1 MQNNNKNFNV
11 MDLIQQIIAG
21 VIVSGLIATFA
32 WFLKSYFSWKK
43 FDKFISTI
51 DFPRRRLA
59 RRMNT
64 EAFLKWQDRILKRIY
79 GAEHFTVIFNKE
91 YPVYSIDFE
100 RENYSIDEV
109 DSLCKD
115 KNNKLLI
122 TYDRKTVNAKGRVT
136 LPDIYDTDIMTQS
149 VETNPELA
157 KKDKA
162 LKKSLMGNGWWWKGY
177 KWFTARSMRDG
188 NHIGFILD
196 HIDQEDKKIQKI
208 HLSVGSYKLNLLTS
222 HIMTYEL
229 FKAYKKLQKSGT
241 DMDNVNLEELW
252 PLIPFRRYIHETNG
266 NDINKVLFTG
276 KGRYALLS
284 VQCLVML
291 CTTESGYPEYK
302 TFLLRRSDNTR
313 DVSTKLGCY
322 QFPPSGGFDLYD
334 EEELQDKETIR
345 SNCSL
350 SLALMRE
357 YLEEIFND
365 HSYAKVDK
373 SNNLKGTATIEL
385 VNLDKRTKE
394 IRDMLKTPIADNRFK
409 SGTHQAYF
417 TSVGANIDLI
427 DLRLSVNFLLVI
439 NDYNYYKN
447 HIKEF
452 SYNEE
457 FGNTKGKM
465 LRDWNSISYIL
476 EGERKIVE
484 DSVSV
489 YAQGQKVFE
498 KYISDTIVPTS
509 L

>member
-1 MQNNNKNFNV
+1 ME
-11 MDLIQQIIAG
+11 LIQQILAG
-21 VIVSGLIATFA
+21 VIGSGLIAILA
-32 WFLKSYFSWKK
+32 WLLKKYVTWKK

-51 DFPRRRLA
+51 DFPRRGLA
-59 RRMNT
+59 RRINS
-64 EAFLKWQDRILKRIY
+64 EAFLKWQDKILKDIY
-79 GAEHFTVIFNKE
+79 GQDHFTQIFNME
-91 YPVYSIDFE
+91 YPVYCIDFE
-100 RENYSIDEV
+100 RENYDIDEV

-122 TYDRKTVNAKGRVT
+122 TYDKRTVNAKGRVT
-136 LPDIYDTDIMTQS
+136 LPNIYNTDIMTQS
-149 VETNPELA
+149 VETNQRLSHKE
-157 KKDKA
+157 KA

-177 KWFTARSMRDG
+177 LWFTARSMRDG
-188 NHIGFILD
+188 NHIGYILD
-196 HIDQEDKKIQKI
+196 HIDQEDEKIKKI

-222 HIMTYEL
+222 HILTYEM
-229 FKAYKKLQKSGT
+229 FKAYEKLQKKGIDT
-241 DMDNVNLEELW
+241 NNVKLEELW
-252 PLIPFRRYIHETNG
+252 PMLPFRRYIHHVNN
-266 NDINKVLFTG
+266 NDINKVLYTG

-291 CTTESGYPEYK
+291 CTTEYGCPEYK
-302 TFLLRRSDNTR
+302 TFLLKRSDNTR

-334 EEELQDKETIR
+334 EEYLQDKETIR

-365 HSYAKVDK
+365 NSYAKVDK

-385 VNLDKRTKE
+385 VNLDKRTQE
-394 IRDMLKTPIADNRFK
+394 IREMLKTPLIDNRFK
-409 SGTHQAYF
+409 PGTQQAFF
-417 TSVGANIDLI
+417 TSVGTNIDLI

-457 FGNTKGKM
+457 FGNTTGKM
-465 LRDWNSISYIL
+465 LREWDSISDIL

-484 DSVSV
+484 DSVAV
-489 YAQGQKVFE
+489 YAQGKKVFE
-498 KYISDTIVPTS
+498 KYISNTIAPTP